1 MKDKYYPPS
10 FKGDGFSCPQCGVWS
25 HQLWYSGLGWR
36 GGTTIGITEN
46 GRLEISICEKCNGY
60 ALWVDDKMVYPIS
73 SLAPL
78 PSEDMP
84 KNVKDDFLEARNI
97 VNSSPRAAAALL
109 RLAVQKLM
117 INLGESGENIN
128 DDIANLVKKGLSPT
142 IQKALDTV
150 RVIGN
155 NAIHAGE
162 LDLKD
167 DNETAIALF
176 GLVNLITEVMI
187 TQPKEVEQLFG
198 KIPKGA
204 KEAIDKRDKTV

>member
-1 MKDKYYPPS
+1 
-10 FKGDGFSCPQCGVWS
+10 
-25 HQLWYSGLGWR
+25 
-36 GGTTIGITEN
+36 
-46 GRLEISICEKCNGY
+46 
-60 ALWVDDKMVYPIS
+60 
-73 SLAPL
+73 
-78 PSEDMP
+78 
-84 KNVKDDFLEARNI
+84 
-97 VNSSPRAAAALL
+97 
-109 RLAVQKLM
+109 M

-142 IQKALDTV
+142 LQKALDTV

-155 NAIHAGE
+155 NAIHPGE

-167 DNETAIALF
+167 DNETAIVLF

-204 KEAIDKRDKTV
+204 KEAIDKRDKTVQK